1 MENAVFGFMGAIIG
15 ALLGFL
21 GSILSTF
28 GKSKGTQLTVLT
40 QSVSSER
47 AKWRSDMRILSSD
60 LVSLLYQLKNT
71 NDDKLQVEFQ
81 KTRVQIRLRLNPND
95 GHEYDNALLENLN
108 YFNSFVTSNEKSQFA
123 FSGKVEAF
131 ESTMQLLIK
140 QEWDKSKKEVETGN
154 LGRSDK
160 ST

>member
-1 MENAVFGFMGAIIG
+1 MEEAIFGFMGAITG

-21 GSILSTF
+21 GSILSAF
-28 GKSKGTQLTVLT
+28 GKNKDTQLTVLT

-81 KTRVQIRLRLNPND
+81 KTRVQLRLRLNPND
-95 GHEYDNALLENLN
+95 GHIYDKELLENLN
-108 YFNSFVTSNEKSQFA
+108 DFNSFVTSNQKSSFA
-123 FSGKVEAF
+123 FSDKIETFEAN
-131 ESTMQLLIK
+131 MQLLIK
-140 QEWDKSKKEVETGN
+140 QEWDKSKTEVETGN
-154 LGRSDK
+154 LGKSDK
-160 ST
+160 SI

>member
-1 MENAVFGFMGAIIG
+1 MENAVFGFIGALIG

-28 GKSKGTQLTVLT
+28 GKSKDTQLTVLT
-40 QSVSSER
+40 KSVSAER

-60 LVSLLYQLKNT
+60 LVSLLYQLRNT

-81 KTRVQIRLRLNPND
+81 KTRVQLRLRLNPND
-95 GHEYDNALLENLN
+95 GHEHDEILLTSLN
-108 YFNSFVTSNEKSQFA
+108 NFNSFVTSNEKYQFE
-123 FSGKVEAF
+123 FRKELETF
-131 ESTMQLLIK
+131 ELTMQRLIK

-154 LGRSDK
+154 LGK
-160 ST
+160 